1 MTAPLWPVFQKKE
14 DQRVHSLR
22 LEREINPGPRYANEQ
37 FQPQLPSCHTGIPP
51 PNLISS
57 HLSSL
62 ISHHAHHISTVS
74 RNLNRIYR
82 PIVWNLTAFS
92 VSLHPY
98 SIQQTAWVVCAD
110 RGPTDRSITEM
121 LRCTPFAYSAHWW
134 KRKHNCCTTF
144 WSDQQHL
151 NDRS

>member
-1 MTAPLWPVFQKKE
+1 MLMNSSSRSYLVVITASE
-14 DQRVHSLR
+14 
-22 LEREINPGPRYANEQ
+22 
-37 FQPQLPSCHTGIPP
+37 
-51 PNLISS
+51 S
-57 HLSSL
+57 HLLSSL

-98 SIQQTAWVVCAD
+98 SIQQTVWVVCAD

-121 LRCTPFAYSAHWW
+121 LRCTPFAYSAHW
-134 KRKHNCCTTF
+134 
-144 WSDQQHL
+144 
-151 NDRS
+151 